1 MRRRQEGAPERSGLN
16 RQKEAFGGEAVALS
30 FRKGKGVPG
39 MTIDGIV
46 QFFDGR
52 GSTSNPGRQGSG
64 DQVRWYN
71 GQKTVPARMQSP
83 RRDRGVR
90 CQVLW
95 PSDRQRVAFF
105 PESHEAH
112 QRQSAAQEEQGRRL
126 GRVGDENTHVV

>member
-16 RQKEAFGGEAVALS
+16 RQKEGFGGEAVALS

-64 DQVRWYN
+64 D
-71 GQKTVPARMQSP
+71 
-83 RRDRGVR
+83 
-90 CQVLW
+90 L
-95 PSDRQRVAFF
+95 
-105 PESHEAH
+105 
-112 QRQSAAQEEQGRRL
+112 GRRYNRQKNCPGKKAISSPGQGGAL
-126 GRVGDENTHVV
+126 SGTLAVRSPACRFFSGKP